1 MCCRAP
7 PASHMAGTTTL
18 FLSAARDRAEALGRL
33 FSAVDLSGLAGVSVA
48 VKANYNSA
56 DPFPASTHPDTLAAL
71 VRAAKAAGATAVTL
85 AERSGMGST
94 RQVLGER
101 GVLRLAADLGFRTV
115 ALDEIGRDG
124 WTKVEE
130 PGLHW
135 EQGFW
140 ISREFTTAG
149 CVVQTCCCKTH
160 RYGGHFTL
168 SLKNSVGLV
177 ARKVP
182 GDPHDYM
189 QELHTSP
196 HQRKMIAEIN
206 GFYPVTLVV
215 LDATEGFASGG
226 PDRGRLVTPG
236 VILAGTDRVA
246 IDCAGVALLRS
257 FGSTP
262 DVMQGRIEDLEQIA
276 RAEELGVGVAD
287 PSRIRLE
294 PLDQASEGVA
304 DEIREQME
312 SGGQSPAES
321 HN

>member
-1 MCCRAP
+1 
-7 PASHMAGTTTL
+7 MAGTTTL

-33 FSAVDLSGLAGVSVA
+33 FSAVDLSRIAGGSVA

-71 VRAAKAAGATAVTL
+71 ISALQAAGATAVTL

-94 RQVLGER
+94 HQVFQER
-101 GVLRLAADLGFRTV
+101 GVLRLAAELGFRAV
-115 ALDEIGRDG
+115 VLDGVGRDG
-124 WTKVEE
+124 WVKVQE

-135 EQGFW
+135 GGGFW

-182 GDPHDYM
+182 GDSHDYM

-196 HQRKMIAEIN
+196 NQRKMIAEIN
-206 GFYPVTLVV
+206 RFYPVTLIVM
-215 LDATEGFASGG
+215 DATEGFASGG

-246 IDCAGVALLRS
+246 VDCAGVALLRS

-262 DVMQGRIEDLEQIA
+262 EVMQGRIRDLEQIA
-276 RAEELGVGVAD
+276 RAQELGVGVAD

-294 PLDQASEGVA
+294 PLDNSSEKVA

-312 SGGQSPAES
+312 AGDQTPRASPGDRMREY
-321 HN
+321 

>member
-1 MCCRAP
+1 
-7 PASHMAGTTTL
+7 MAGTTTI
-18 FLSAARDRAEALGRL
+18 FLSAARDRADTLDRL
-33 FSAVDLSGLAGVSVA
+33 FSAVDLTGIGGRSVA
-48 VKANYNSA
+48 LKANYNST

-71 VRAAKAAGATAVTL
+71 VRAIQAAGASTVTL
-85 AERSGMGST
+85 AERSGMGDT
-94 RQVLGER
+94 RRVLEER
-101 GVLRLAADLGFRTV
+101 GVLRLASDLGFHAV
-115 ALDEIGRDG
+115 VLDESGRDG

-140 ISREFTTAG
+140 ISREFMTAG

-160 RYGGHFTL
+160 RFGGHFTL

-182 GDPHDYM
+182 GDAHDYM

-206 GFYPVTLVV
+206 RFYPVTLVV
-215 LDATEGFASGG
+215 MDATTGFASGG

-246 IDCAGVALLRS
+246 IDCAGIALLRS

-262 DVMQGRIEDLEQIA
+262 EVMQGRIRDLEQIA
-276 RAEELGVGVAD
+276 RAAELGVGTAD
-287 PSRIRLE
+287 PARIRLE
-294 PLDQASEGVA
+294 PLDRTSEGIA

-312 SGGQSPAES
+312 SGDPSYRVPLP
-321 HN
+321 

>member
-1 MCCRAP
+1 MVQTPTIFIATSRN
-7 PASHMAGTTTL
+7 
-18 FLSAARDRAEALGRL
+18 RR
-33 FSAVDLSGLAGVSVA
+33 VDLPRILEAADLTSVSGRSVA
-48 VKANYNSA
+48 IKANYNSA

-71 VRAAKAAGATAVTL
+71 VRAVQAAGAEAVAL
-85 AERSGMGST
+85 VERSGMGST
-94 RQVLGER
+94 RRVLSER
-101 GVLRLAADLGFRTV
+101 GVVRLAEELGFRV
-115 ALDEIGRDG
+115 AVLDEAGREG
-124 WTKVEE
+124 WAKVEE

-135 EQGFW
+135 EHGFW
-140 ISREFTTAG
+140 ISREIVTADR
-149 CVVQTCCCKTH
+149 VIQTCCCKTH

-177 ARKVP
+177 ARRVP

-189 QELHTSP
+189 QELHASP

-206 GFYPVTLVV
+206 RFYPVDLVV
-215 LDATEGFASGG
+215 LDATEGFTSGG

-262 DVMQGRIEDLEQIA
+262 DVMHGRIPDLEQIS
-276 RAEELGVGVAD
+276 RAAELGVGTAD

-294 PLDQASEGVA
+294 PLDEASGGVA
-304 DEIREQME
+304 DEIRERMNSDGSTE
-312 SGGQSPAES
+312 GTAPR
-321 HN
+321 

>member
-1 MCCRAP
+1 
-7 PASHMAGTTTL
+7 MAGTTTL
-18 FLSAARDRAEALGRL
+18 FLSAARDRATALDRL
-33 FSAVDLSGLAGVSVA
+33 FSAVDLSGIAGSSVA
-48 VKANYNSA
+48 MKANYNSA

-71 VRAAKAAGATAVTL
+71 VRAVQSAGATAVTL

-94 RQVLGER
+94 RQVLTER
-101 GVLRLAADLGFRTV
+101 GVFRLAEELGFRAV
-115 ALDEIGRDG
+115 VLDETGREG
-124 WTKVEE
+124 WMKVDE

-135 EQGFW
+135 EHGFW
-140 ISREFTTAG
+140 ISRDILTADR
-149 CVVQTCCCKTH
+149 VVQTCCCKTH

-206 GFYPVTLVV
+206 RFYPVTLVV

-246 IDCAGVALLRS
+246 IDCAGAALLRS

-262 DVMQGRIEDLEQIA
+262 EVMQGRIRDLEQIA
-276 RAEELGVGVAD
+276 WAGELGMGIAD

-294 PLDQASEGVA
+294 PLDQASEGIA
-304 DEIREQME
+304 DEIRDQI
-312 SGGQSPAES
+312 QSDGDVAGAS
-321 HN
+321 WR

>member
-1 MCCRAP
+1 
-7 PASHMAGTTTL
+7 MAATTIL
-18 FLSAARDRAEALGRL
+18 LSAARDRAESLGRL
-33 FSAVDLSGLAGVSVA
+33 FSAADLSGITGRSVA

-71 VRAAKAAGATAVTL
+71 VGAVQAAGATAVTL
-85 AERSGMGST
+85 AERSGMGTT
-94 RQVLGER
+94 RQVLEER
-101 GVLRLAADLGFRTV
+101 GVLRLAADLGFSAV
-115 ALDEIGRDG
+115 PLDGTGQDG
-124 WTKVEE
+124 WTRVKE

-135 EQGFW
+135 EDGFW

-189 QELHTSP
+189 QELHTSL

-206 GFYPVTLVV
+206 RFYPVTLVV
-215 LDATEGFASGG
+215 LDATEAFASGG

-236 VILAGTDRVA
+236 VILAGSDRVA
-246 IDCAGVALLRS
+246 MDCAGVALLRS
-257 FGSTP
+257 FGSTRE
-262 DVMQGRIEDLEQIA
+262 VMQGRIRDLEQIA
-276 RAEELGVGVAD
+276 RAEELGVGVSD

-294 PLDQASEGVA
+294 PLDPAAAGIA

-312 SGGQSPAES
+312 SGGSP
-321 HN
+321 

>member
-1 MCCRAP
+1 V
-7 PASHMAGTTTL
+7 
-18 FLSAARDRAEALGRL
+18 AL
-33 FSAVDLSGLAGVSVA
+33 
-48 VKANYNSA
+48 KANYNST

-71 VRAAKAAGATAVTL
+71 VRAIQAAGASTVTL
-85 AERSGMGST
+85 AERSGMGDT
-94 RQVLGER
+94 RRVLEER
-101 GVLRLAADLGFRTV
+101 GVLRLASDLGFHAV
-115 ALDEIGRDG
+115 VLDESGRDG

-140 ISREFTTAG
+140 ISREFMTAG

-160 RYGGHFTL
+160 RFGGHFTL

-182 GDPHDYM
+182 GDAHDYM

-206 GFYPVTLVV
+206 RFYPVTLVV
-215 LDATEGFASGG
+215 MDATTGFASGG

-246 IDCAGVALLRS
+246 IDCAGIALLRS

-262 DVMQGRIEDLEQIA
+262 EVMQGRIRDLEQIA
-276 RAEELGVGVAD
+276 RAAELGVGTAD
-287 PSRIRLE
+287 PARIRLE
-294 PLDQASEGVA
+294 PLDRTSEGIA

-312 SGGQSPAES
+312 SGDPSYRVPLP
-321 HN
+321 